1 MCNCERIERLQTLKS
16 QYIAEKERAELEYSL
31 LGSKH
36 FQLIAQN
43 REQRIAVV
51 EKALKSLKL
60 CADCEARKA
69 QEEELKQKK
78 RDNWI
83 AVLHAVADFA
93 VFKSMT
99 AEELQKI
106 YAGLNN
112 VVKELEAIK
121 SEKNL

>member
-1 MCNCERIERLQTLKS
+1 MCDCEKIEKLQALQA
-16 QYIAEKERAELEYSL
+16 QYLAEKERAELEYAL

-43 REQRIAVV
+43 REQRIAAA
-51 EKALKSLKL
+51 EKALKTLKP

-69 QEEELKQKK
+69 REEELKQRK

-83 AVLHAVADFA
+83 AVLHAVADFEI
-93 VFKSMT
+93 FKSMT
-99 AEELQKI
+99 AEEMKKL

-112 VVKELEAIK
+112 VIKELEAIK